1 MTASEQ
7 ILRELAV
14 AQSMITALDIDKNA
28 NYHFQKNYGPLD
40 HPQINHT
47 YQFENFGGLPTIF
60 KTFNEGDFRAI
71 ETFLF
76 QHDIYVIKGQPY
88 LSISPL
94 GTGTYGTVS
103 LATDGEQTYA
113 LKEQSANRV
122 DNQKELEQLEQMGHL
137 INAGQISEKDQIF
150 LTRSRSHDDNSQDLK
165 QLSVM
170 PYLGPDLKQF
180 LNHQGQQLSP
190 SQRVSISIQ
199 LIDIVQKFH
208 QEYGA
213 HRDIKPQNIAV
224 QATSSDWKLSL
235 LDVATVA
242 PLDAQPSTI
251 GTIAYLPLPEDL
263 KEKIALLHE
272 QQQLEKHQAE
282 LIEYDSDFGP
292 VTSMHTNSMSSDSKD
307 KLDAQEI
314 EKETR
319 QALGKFTN
327 VQLDAYAVQRTIFME
342 SGPCLLSKD
351 LVGSDKTLK
360 SLIQSNSPQD
370 LNELKRSLI
379 HTLKQNKQQ
388 MSELQLD
395 YKPPNPIKSSAI
407 IGPDAIKQAPR
418 VVTPDLETMNEH
430 VDRPA
435 SPPTFK

>member
-1 MTASEQ
+1 MTSSEQ

-60 KTFNEGDFRAI
+60 KTFNNNFQAI
-71 ETFLF
+71 EKFEF
-76 QHDIYVIKGQPY
+76 QHDIYVINGNPY
-88 LSISPL
+88 LLISPL

-103 LATDGEQTYA
+103 LATDGEKTYA
-113 LKEQSANRV
+113 LKEQSAGRE
-122 DNQKELEQLEQMGHL
+122 DNQKELEQLKRMGHL
-137 INAGQISEKDQIF
+137 IDAGQMSTKDQIF
-150 LTRSRSHDDNSQDLK
+150 LTRSRSHDDKSQDIK

-242 PLDAQPSTI
+242 PLEDQPSTI

-263 KEKIALLHE
+263 KEKIAILHE
-272 QQQLEKHQAE
+272 QKQLEKHQAN
-282 LIEYDSDFGP
+282 LIEDDSDFGP
-292 VTSMHTNSMSSDSKD
+292 VTSMHTNSMSSDSKN

-327 VQLDAYAVQRTIFME
+327 VQLDAYAVQRTIFMK

-351 LVGSDKTLK
+351 LVESDKTLK
-360 SLIQSNSPQD
+360 SLIQSNSPVDFNQ
-370 LNELKRSLI
+370 LKKALSN
-379 HTLKQNKQQ
+379 TLKQNKQQ
-388 MSELQLD
+388 ISELQLD
-395 YKPPNPIKSSAI
+395 NKPPKPVSSSAI
-407 IGPDAIKQAPR
+407 KGSDIMKQTPR
-418 VVTPDLETMNEH
+418 VITPDIPNTDDNM
-430 VDRPA
+430 DRSA
-435 SPPTFK
+435 SPPTLK